1 MVKARAPKR
10 KEPESQ
16 AAQAG
21 YRAQDMTPEYSG
33 RFSFSGE
40 GEQRPCR
47 RGASL
52 HTSLSLS
59 LSLSLSRSLPLS
71 PSLSRS
77 LFLLLSFFSSLSLS
91 LSLSCSPLLRRGR
104 ERQAPTSS
112 FKGSPDLC
120 RISETPEVPRTV
132 KKRKREPRDEDKATI
147 LCAVLRLR

>member
-59 LSLSLSRSLPLS
+59 LSLA
-71 PSLSRS
+71 
-77 LFLLLSFFSSLSLS
+77 LSLS
-91 LSLSCSPLLRRGR
+91 LPPSLARSFFFYHFFPLSLSLCLSLALPCSVEAENGKPPPQASKGR
-104 ERQAPTSS
+104 PTFAGFQRHLKCPGLSRS
-112 FKGSPDLC
+112 ASVSLA
-120 RISETPEVPRTV
+120 TRT
-132 KKRKREPRDEDKATI
+132 
-147 LCAVLRLR
+147 RLRSFVPYFV